1 MPDIKKKKTGFITYA
16 FAISGATL
24 LCRRLLK
31 LKRLWD
37 VHIPI
42 HPYNNIWSDQDKTA
56 AHVQNCVKD
65 RKLWWSH
72 LAAWSIAGW
81 TAGGIFQSFR
91 QPEYVCG
98 RPKIVMS
105 LLTVRGECLEAGTD
119 HRDMI
124 TGSCTTTVT
133 NQPTHPG
140 NLRVY
145 IGSWRSRQPEYTPLL
160 ATVCSLQLIN
170 SSIESLLCSCVDS
183 PLFLLVP
190 SHGVHN
196 SAQQD

>member
-1 MPDIKKKKTGFITYA
+1 MPWLQHLTCQDTARPFVICHFSSLEQLLFACSLLHNMPLAECKSSEFSCQAFVFFKKKTGFITYA

-31 LKRLWD
+31 LKRRWD
-37 VHIPI
+37 VRIPI

-91 QPEYVCG
+91 QPEYVRD
-98 RPKIVMS
+98 RPKIVTS
-105 LLTVRGECLEAGTD
+105 LLTVRG

-124 TGSCTTTVT
+124 TGYCTPTVS
-133 NQPTHPG
+133 NQSTHPG
-140 NLRVY
+140 NLRV
-145 IGSWRSRQPEYTPLL
+145 
-160 ATVCSLQLIN
+160 N
-170 SSIESLLCSCVDS
+170 
-183 PLFLLVP
+183 
-190 SHGVHN
+190 
-196 SAQQD
+196 